1 MLSYL
6 SEIQIFMKK
15 NNSQVINT
23 FLIVVG
29 GGFLLY
35 EISGE
40 EENVYVLIAG
50 IIMLMLG
57 LYRATNHWVDTK
69 DDHKNEANE
78 EIEEKK

>member
-1 MLSYL
+1 MSDK
-6 SEIQIFMKK
+6 QIFMKK

-29 GGFLLY
+29 GGLLLY

-69 DDHKNEANE
+69 DDHKNEEQE
-78 EIEEKK
+78 EIEEKQ